1 MRNAVHSCG
10 GSVAARLTCLA
21 ALATQALIDEAEL
34 TPKPGLVDRRGP
46 GAHADLCLGLLRRS
60 ALALQPTF
68 EEIARTAYGQISSRM
83 LRERLG
89 EIGRDGE
96 RTMMA
101 VTNGINTHRG
111 AIWILGLLIAGAAL
125 SPLASALEIATVAS
139 TIAQFEDRHAGRGES
154 HGSRVCRRYGV
165 HGAKGEACG
174 GFVHVVDIGLPM
186 LQASRFRGVP
196 ETLGRLDAMMAIM
209 ATLDDTCLLHRGGV
223 LALDAAQTGARRVL
237 YSGGASTSKGWRALQ
252 ELDQLLRALWVS
264 PGGSADVLAATLF
277 LDSCNRNIIRSHS
290 STEQSKESLWND

>member
-1 MRNAVHSCG
+1 MRNTLHSSG
-10 GSVAARLTCLA
+10 GFVAGRLTCLA

-46 GAHADLCLGLLRRS
+46 GAHVDLCLGLLRRS

-68 EEIARTAYGQISSRM
+68 EEIARTACGQISSKT

-96 RTMMA
+96 RKMMA
-101 VTNGINTHRG
+101 ITNGINTHRG

-125 SPLASALEIATVAS
+125 SPTASAVEIATVAS
-139 TIAQFEDRHAGRGES
+139 TIAQFEDRYAGGGES
-154 HGSRVCRRYGV
+154 HGSRVCRLYGV

-196 ETLGRLDAMMAIM
+196 ERLARLDAMMAIM
-209 ATLDDTCLLHRGGV
+209 ATLDDTCVLHRGGV
-223 LALDAAQTGARRVL
+223 SALNATRAGARRVL
-237 YSGGASTSKGWRALQ
+237 GSGGVSTSKGWCALH

-277 LDSCNRNIIRSHS
+277 LDSCNRNILSSHS
-290 STEQSKESLWND
+290 STEQGKESLWND